1 LSKKEIKHSREG
13 PLKHDQTK
21 GGDRPLPPSKNV
33 DLSVNTAAAHQGQ
46 HAGTRKAEKKQAEG
60 LFFFFFFFFF
70 GCVFEPREV
79 TQTVSRKQVLGN
91 RPKITHTKNQAPPM
105 LIYKFPQALLKNQKK
120 NFFFQKFFSSA
131 CSEVT

>member
-60 LFFFFFFFFF
+60 LFFFFLFFFLWLRFRAEGGDPDCF
-70 GCVFEPREV
+70 QKTSPGES
-79 TQTVSRKQVLGN
+79 TQDHSHQKSSLTDAHLQVPAGAFKK
-91 RPKITHTKNQAPPM
+91 PKIFFKR
-105 LIYKFPQALLKNQKK
+105 LLGGYEK
-120 NFFFQKFFSSA
+120 
-131 CSEVT
+131 